1 MRSLFVTL
9 ILLFS
14 SLSFAQN
21 SINLTSWNIEW
32 LSIDGGKVS
41 RTPQDFEK
49 LTHYV
54 DKTQA
59 NILAFQEVESA
70 AAIQKAVGNDF
81 TIYLSDRAN
90 ASNRHLQFNDTN
102 QYTGFAVRNGCL
114 LYTSP
119 SPRDY

>member
-1 MRSLFVTL
+1 MRSLFVTV

-21 SINLTSWNIEW
+21 SVKLTSWNIEW

-54 DKTQA
+54 
-59 NILAFQEVESA
+59 
-70 AAIQKAVGNDF
+70 
-81 TIYLSDRAN
+81 
-90 ASNRHLQFNDTN
+90 
-102 QYTGFAVRNGCL
+102 
-114 LYTSP
+114 
-119 SPRDY
+119 

>member
-41 RTPQDFEK
+41 RTPQDFEQ
-49 LTHYV
+49 LSPCV
-54 DKTQA
+54 DNT
-59 NILAFQEVESA
+59 
-70 AAIQKAVGNDF
+70 
-81 TIYLSDRAN
+81 
-90 ASNRHLQFNDTN
+90 
-102 QYTGFAVRNGCL
+102 
-114 LYTSP
+114 
-119 SPRDY
+119 

>member
-59 NILAFQEVESA
+59 DILAFQEVESVA
-70 AAIQKAVGNDF
+70 AMQKAVGM
-81 TIYLSDRAN
+81 TSLSIFPIV
-90 ASNRHLQFNDTN
+90 QTPPTDTFSLTTPTN
-102 QYTGFAVRNGCL
+102 TQALPCAMA
-114 LYTSP
+114 
-119 SPRDY
+119 

>member
-59 NILAFQEVESA
+59 DILAFQEVESVA
-70 AAIQKAVGNDF
+70 AMQKAVGNDF
-81 TIYLSDRAN
+81 TIYPVSYT
-90 ASNRHLQFNDTN
+90 HLTLP
-102 QYTGFAVRNGCL
+102 TKRIV
-114 LYTSP
+114 
-119 SPRDY
+119 